1 MPLAFLPTWA
11 HTGSC
16 SANCQT
22 AHPGHFPLG
31 HSFYLYL
38 NLLWCNLQ
46 LFPCVV
52 WLDLMKKSVIMFRPR
67 WSLKSLSLIVWQRRQ
82 ALTSP
87 RVFAPIPWGW
97 SCLIPLQISGT
108 LIFSQGFNYF
118 WESHIHTGADK
129 CMQHSPVNFKT
140 LLIPANVINKLL
152 RNTEYLDSSACK

>member
-1 MPLAFLPTWA
+1 MIQARMPLAFLPTWA

-38 NLLWCNLQ
+38 NLLWCNVQ

-87 RVFAPIPWGW
+87 RVFAQFHGDGLAWFLCKYLGHW
-97 SCLIPLQISGT
+97 SLAKVSIIFESLIYIQEQTNACNTVQWISKHF
-108 LIFSQGFNYF
+108 LSQLM
-118 WESHIHTGADK
+118 S
-129 CMQHSPVNFKT
+129 
-140 LLIPANVINKLL
+140 
-152 RNTEYLDSSACK
+152 